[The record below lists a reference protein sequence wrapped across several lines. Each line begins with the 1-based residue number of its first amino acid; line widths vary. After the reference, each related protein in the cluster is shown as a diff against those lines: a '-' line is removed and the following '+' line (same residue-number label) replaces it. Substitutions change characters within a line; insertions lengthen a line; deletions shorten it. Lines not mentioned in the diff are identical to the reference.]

1 MGLVDRVR
9 AWRDRPGQ
17 DAGEGMTRPAVLNA
31 DRASNDQVP
40 RSAAAAEQL
49 NRAAY
54 DRRLS
59 TVLTYGTPGPSVE
72 KDRAR
77 LRVEMAR
84 DVQRPG
90 GDARNAARE
99 EARPDMARTL
109 ATADYA
115 TERATTAKKARARR
129 DPGPAET
136 ARTGRVAA
144 VARANRADEAAA
156 KASAFVRGEIAR
168 SGGRAAQPGQGEGQ
182 RAGDDGVRAKRSR
195 VSQDAG

>member
-1 MGLVDRVR
+1 MIETNRDAERTR
-9 AWRDRPGQ
+9 ATRADVPN
-17 DAGEGMTRPAVLNA
+17 AG
-31 DRASNDQVP
+31 RASNDEP
-40 RSAAAAEQL
+40 ARSAAAAEQL

-59 TVLTYGTPGPSVE
+59 TALTHGTPGPSAE
-72 KDRAR
+72 KDRSR
-77 LRVEMAR
+77 LRAEMAR
-84 DVQRPG
+84 DAMQPG
-90 GDARNAARE
+90 GDVRNAARE
-99 EARPDMARTL
+99 EGRRDMARTW

-115 TERATTAKKARARR
+115 TERATTAERARARR

-168 SGGRAAQPGQGEGQ
+168 SDGRAAQPGQGEEQ
-182 RAGDDGVRAKRSR
+182 RAGDDGGRAKRSR
-195 VSQDAG
+195 ASQGAG